1 MGLCCPKCAIAAMQT
16 YVNNVTSHC
25 LQQQNK
31 KCGGTMWCYMLM
43 NYAMCV
49 LYKHYVCAI

>member
-16 YVNNVTSHC
+16 YVNNITSHC

-43 NYAMCV
+43 NY
-49 LYKHYVCAI
+49 VCAL